1 MNPLNPSDSGQYD
14 NYGRETPKRNRNPE
28 TAWSKKRTAKIV
40 LSVLAIA
47 AISAGI
53 TIGVTKSKKKSNT
66 VQVLNFVLKK
76 KTSQVYW

>member
-1 MNPLNPSDSGQYD
+1 MVEENEMNPLNPRDSIQFDTYDRGTNSGQYD
-14 NYGRETPKRNRNPE
+14 TYDRGTPNRNRNPE

-53 TIGVTKSKKKSNT
+53 TIGVTKSKRKK
-66 VQVLNFVLKK
+66 
-76 KTSQVYW
+76 